1 MFDKFRITKITDN
14 VFFYKITFIA
24 IVIIRLVLNAFL
36 PLMDKTE
43 ARYAEIAR
51 IMHETNNWIT
61 PYIDYGV
68 PFWAK
73 PPLSTWLSAL
83 SMHLFG
89 VNEFAVRLPYLLISL
104 LIVLLIAKYAKRQSK
119 QIYLVGCILFTLPE
133 FFLHAGVVSTDTF
146 LAFSVALVMLSF
158 WEVIN
163 FNKKYWGYLFFVGI
177 GLGLLAKGP
186 IILVLTAPPIFL
198 WLVWFNKFRVFFNK
212 IPWLS
217 GLLLLCTIVLPWY
230 YLAEIKT
237 PGFINYFIVGENFK
251 RFFVSGW
258 NGDKYGFAKK
268 QPLGIIWLFLLLV
281 TIPWIQMVLFKI
293 IKLKWSVF
301 KDKWSNFLILWLFW
315 TPLFF
320 TFSKSLIHT
329 YTLPI
334 MIPIALLIIYWWD
347 NTYKNKQLFLISLIL
362 PILVAIL
369 FIVSIFYTDFENQYK
384 TDKFLIENN
393 LGTIDFD
400 RFYYYG
406 KKSYSSQFYSSGK
419 VKIVNEDALMKLL
432 DTLETAHLIIDKRDL
447 KILSKIASTKIVLL
461 QSNEYKNLYYLQN

>member
-1 MFDKFRITKITDN
+1 MKINQRYISKKDFRI
-14 VFFYKITFIA
+14 
-24 IVIIRLVLNAFL
+24 
-36 PLMDKTE
+36 
-43 ARYAEIAR
+43 
-51 IMHETNNWIT
+51 
-61 PYIDYGV
+61 
-68 PFWAK
+68 
-73 PPLSTWLSAL
+73 
-83 SMHLFG
+83 
-89 VNEFAVRLPYLLISL
+89 IS
-104 LIVLLIAKYAKRQSK
+104 K
-119 QIYLVGCILFTLPE
+119 
-133 FFLHAGVVSTDTF
+133 
-146 LAFSVALVMLSF
+146 
-158 WEVIN
+158 
-163 FNKKYWGYLFFVGI
+163 
-177 GLGLLAKGP
+177 
-186 IILVLTAPPIFL
+186 
-198 WLVWFNKFRVFFNK
+198 
-212 IPWLS
+212 
-217 GLLLLCTIVLPWY
+217 LLLLCTIVLPWY

-293 IKLKWSVF
+293 IKLKLSVF